1 MYLIPITIGILYI
14 STDANGWFD
23 TNDKRNH
30 PFPGQGRAAAQEL
43 PALPRRGD
51 LLDDDGKLWR
61 VEMIAF
67 AAVVDVY
74 AIPLSSAL
82 TEETRRENGK
92 HGPTLRP
99 RPIRQRKSKR
109 SCFNE

>member
-1 MYLIPITIGILYI
+1 MTNAIIHFRGKGE
-14 STDANGWFD
+14 STRDF
-23 TNDKRNH
+23 
-30 PFPGQGRAAAQEL
+30 

-82 TEETRRENGK
+82 TEETRREWQTWADVAA
-92 HGPTLRP
+92 PTDSATKEQAELF
-99 RPIRQRKSKR
+99 Q
-109 SCFNE
+109 